1 MTFRNGSGVRD
12 WSMWTLPRPALVY
25 WLAVDLAALAV
36 GGYVLAATAPPDLVD
51 LGRFGAIACTG
62 LVVIVITAISTHR
75 SNEITRNPWALHICY
90 LSAGLLVLPP
100 NLVLLLLLG
109 PALYGVLGTGPEAHR
124 WLFTLAA
131 TTLSVFAARATVGW
145 ERPSWDFGMLV
156 LAGFVLL
163 VTRAVLV
170 AVGLRLRA
178 PAAGADEVFGE
189 PIDVVLGIVAASTGG
204 LVAVAVLTDP
214 IRALLAG
221 PPMFLLERAAQLPQ
235 WRRSAQRDA
244 KTGLSNAVHW
254 DLRARD
260 ELAKACAR
268 QRPVAMMLL
277 DLDHFKRVND
287 RVGHLAGDAALAAV
301 ARELRGSVRHGDVV
315 GRFGGEEFVVLLPDT
330 GPGVAESVA
339 ERVRHAISLL
349 RVATTAADGH
359 AHVLSGLTVSIGVST
374 SDRYGYDVSTLL
386 VAADSALL
394 SAKGYGRNLV
404 AMA

>member
-1 MTFRNGSGVRD
+1 
-12 WSMWTLPRPALVY
+12 MWTLPRTALVY
-25 WLAVDLAALAV
+25 WLAVDFAALAV
-36 GGYVLAATAPPDLVD
+36 GGYVLAVTPPPDLAE

-62 LVVIVITAISTHR
+62 LVVIVITAIATQM
-75 SNEITRNPWALHICY
+75 SNEIRRNPWALHICY
-90 LSAGLLVLPP
+90 LAAGVLVLPP

-109 PALYGVLGTGPEAHR
+109 PALYGVLGVGPEAHR

-145 ERPSWDFGMLV
+145 THPSWDFGMVV
-156 LAGFVLL
+156 LAGVVLL
-163 VTRAVLV
+163 VSRAVLV

-301 ARELRGSVRHGDVV
+301 ARELRGTVRNGDVV

-349 RVATTAADGH
+349 RVSTIAADGH
-359 AHVLSGLTVSIGVST
+359 AHVLSGITVSIGVST
-374 SDRYGYDVSTLL
+374 SDRYGYDVSALM

>member
-1 MTFRNGSGVRD
+1 MRD
-12 WSMWTLPRPALVY
+12 WSLWTLPKPALVY
-25 WLAVDLAALAV
+25 WLVVDLAAVAL
-36 GGYVLAATAPPDLVD
+36 GGYVVAATTPPGLAQ
-51 LGRFGAIACTG
+51 LGRFGAVAGTG
-62 LVVIVITAISTHR
+62 LVVIVITAISTQLSTESR
-75 SNEITRNPWALHICY
+75 RNPWALHICY
-90 LSAGLLVLPP
+90 LSAGVLLLPP
-100 NLVLLLLLG
+100 NLMLLLLLG
-109 PALYGVLGTGPEAHR
+109 PALYGVVGPGPEAHR

-131 TTLSVFAARATVGW
+131 TTLSVFAARAVIGW
-145 ERPSWDFGMLV
+145 QHPSWDFGMLM
-156 LAGFVLL
+156 LAGAVLL
-163 VTRAVLV
+163 LTRAALV
-170 AVGLRLRA
+170 AIGLRLRA
-178 PAAGADEVFGE
+178 PSAGADEVFGE

-204 LVAVAVLTDP
+204 LMAMAVMADP
-214 IRALLAG
+214 LRALLAG

-254 DLRARD
+254 DVQARE
-260 ELAKACAR
+260 ELAKASAR
-268 QRPVAMMLL
+268 RRPVAMMLL

-287 RVGHLAGDAALAAV
+287 KVGHLAGDAALAAV
-301 ARELRGSVRHGDVV
+301 AQELRGSVRDGDLV

-349 RVATTAADGH
+349 RVATTAADGQ

-374 SDRYGYDVSTLL
+374 SDRYGYDVAALL

>member
-1 MTFRNGSGVRD
+1 VTNGLVVRD

-25 WLAVDLAALAV
+25 WIAVDLAALAI
-36 GGYVLAATAPPDLVD
+36 GGYVLAATAPPTLAD

-62 LVVIVITAISTHR
+62 LVVIVITAIGTQL
-75 SNEITRNPWALHICY
+75 SNETRRNPWALHICY

-100 NLVLLLLLG
+100 NLTLLLLLG
-109 PALYGVLGTGPEAHR
+109 PALYGVLGPGPEAHR

-145 ERPSWDFGMLV
+145 TRPSWDFGVLV

-163 VTRAVLV
+163 MTRAVLV

-204 LVAVAVLTDP
+204 LMAMAVLTDP
-214 IRALLAG
+214 VRALLAG

-260 ELAKACAR
+260 ELAKANAR

-287 RVGHLAGDAALAAV
+287 KVGHLAGDAALAAV

-359 AHVLSGLTVSIGVST
+359 AHVLDGLTVSIGVST

>member
-1 MTFRNGSGVRD
+1 
-12 WSMWTLPRPALVY
+12 MWTLPRPALVY
-25 WLAVDLAALAV
+25 WLAVDLAAVAL
-36 GGYVLAATAPPDLVD
+36 GGYVLAATPPPQLAD
-51 LGRFGAIACTG
+51 LGRFGAVAGTG
-62 LVVIVITAISTHR
+62 VVVVVITAIATQL
-75 SNEITRNPWALHICY
+75 SNESRRNPWALHICY
-90 LSAGLLVLPP
+90 LSAGLLLLPP

-109 PALYGVLGTGPEAHR
+109 PALYGVLGPGPQAHR

-131 TTLSVFAARATVGW
+131 TTLSVFAARLVIGW
-145 ERPSWDFGMLV
+145 DHPNWDFGMLV
-156 LAGFVLL
+156 LAGAVLL
-163 VTRAVLV
+163 LTRFALV
-170 AVGLRLRA
+170 AIGLRLRA
-178 PAAGADEVFGE
+178 PSAGADEVFGE

-204 LVAVAVLTDP
+204 LMAAAVLADP

-254 DLRARD
+254 DVQARE
-260 ELAKACAR
+260 ELAKASGR
-268 QRPVAMMLL
+268 GRPVAMMLL

-287 RVGHLAGDAALAAV
+287 QVGHLAGDAALAAV
-301 ARELRGSVRHGDVV
+301 ARELRGSVRHGDLV

-349 RVATTAADGH
+349 RVSTTAADGQ
-359 AHVLSGLTVSIGVST
+359 AHTLSGLTVSIGVST
-374 SDRYGYDVSTLL
+374 SDRYGYDVSALL